1 MPSIGRSR
9 PAVLTLA
16 GALAFA
22 AVAAGCSRAP
32 GNAEAPPGNA
42 ETDRIAKVVADA
54 IGYPRQ
60 DSAAGFA
67 RAALATRAG
76 QDGRLRLLA
85 IEDLPAGDPRGPQ
98 DPLARLVF
106 RVHLEA
112 SEGVFR
118 TEPPVTACYE
128 ARFNYYGIMG
138 SPRRIACPP
147 GATPVTPP
155 TAAPKPRIA
164 IPDGA
169 DELLERVL
177 TGASRPPDAEKV
189 HAALV
194 EGLGRAAAA
203 GSGPPL
209 PQVAV
214 DGADVGVAL
223 WEPDGRV
230 CLLGA
235 RVGGQVLVW
244 RPSRVQLQ
252 PGELSCDPQT
262 ALARQGTRPPH

>member
-1 MPSIGRSR
+1 VPSIGRSR

-22 AVAAGCSRAP
+22 AAAGCSRAP

-76 QDGRLRLLA
+76 QDGR
-85 IEDLPAGDPRGPQ
+85 
-98 DPLARLVF
+98 
-106 RVHLEA
+106 
-112 SEGVFR
+112 
-118 TEPPVTACYE
+118 
-128 ARFNYYGIMG
+128 YYGIMG
-138 SPRRIACPP
+138 SPRRIACPR